1 MLQEVS
7 KLADRSRTFKTHGTR
22 PEGRHSPYARRFRL
36 PSKIHDAVPIFVDIE
51 DCLGFAGVEPD
62 LFCRRHQNV
71 DASDVGSFP
80 GNGPRRPPRA
90 SAIPVPARRRAGAVR
105 APSGSRG

>member
-7 KLADRSRTFKTHGTR
+7 KLADRSRTFKTHGTG
-22 PEGRHSPYARRFRL
+22 PEGRHSPYTRRFRL
-36 PSKIHDAVPIFVDIE
+36 ASKIHDAVPMFVDIE

-62 LFCRRHQNV
+62 LFCGCHQNV

-80 GNGPRRPPRA
+80 ETGREDLSRA